1 MSTIGFIGL
10 GAMGG
15 SLAGRL
21 VASNQL
27 LVSDLNPAAAEGLVA
42 QGAVLNTPREIAERC
57 PVVFLCLPGPVNV
70 EEALFGADGIADFL
84 QPGAVVIDMTSS
96 TPKVDAGIVE
106 RLSERGVEYVDSP
119 IAGGV
124 RRAQDGTAALMVGAS
139 DELFARVE
147 PLLREITSQVVHVG
161 PVGTGHAMKLVNN
174 LLNACNR
181 FAALETIRLGE
192 LAGIKR
198 DKIIEVINGG
208 SARNYATEYTYPQL
222 LTGDTYKLQ
231 GFTLALTL
239 KDVHLANDLAES
251 LGHETPIGHMSEGF
265 IQTAIDRFGANADQ
279 SQMMWEWYGD

>member
-1 MSTIGFIGL
+1 
-10 GAMGG
+10 
-15 SLAGRL
+15 L
-21 VASNQL
+21 V
-27 LVSDLNPAAAEGLVA
+27 V
-42 QGAVLNTPREIAERC
+42 QGAVLTSPREIAERC
-57 PVVFLCLPGPVNV
+57 DVVFLCLPGPVNV
-70 EEALFGADGIADFL
+70 EEALFGAEGIAGFL

-96 TPKVDAGIVE
+96 TPKVDVGIVE

-124 RRAQDGTAALMVGAS
+124 RRAQDGTATLMVGAS
-139 DELFARVE
+139 DEVFARVE
-147 PLLREITSQVVHVG
+147 PVLHEITSQVVHVG

-192 LAGIKR
+192 LSGINR
-198 DKIIEVINGG
+198 DKIIEVINTG

-222 LTGDTYKLQ
+222 LSGDTYKLQ

-251 LGHETPIGHMSEGF
+251 LGHETPIGHMAEGF
-265 IQTAIDRFGANADQ
+265 IQTAIDRFGPSADQ
-279 SQMMWEWYGD
+279 SQMMWEWYDD